1 MPAQTIDPRLMI
13 RTNPDGS
20 PRLVHGKKVWT
31 ARVSRGFGVNGE
43 RKRKRFTRE
52 SNNTKEVQRA
62 FEAWVAKLDH
72 GGDVEPSR
80 LTVAK
85 YFQDWVNAAKAR
97 FAGTSYSRYENINRN
112 HVIPKLGAIAMQKL
126 TARHLN
132 RAYAEWRDAGLSEQT
147 VTHHH
152 RFIHRVLAQAEREG
166 VVRQNVAAK
175 ADKPKPAESE
185 RRALTVEE
193 VDRLFTVA
201 HGTRLYPLV
210 VLAVATGCRR
220 GELLGAKWADLDV
233 AEGVLHVRRSLEQ
246 YRIPRTVNGKP
257 MLDSKGKQLFDT
269 IISEKPPKNGKARA
283 VALTQGAL
291 DVLRAHR
298 LAIAEKRIP
307 GADAYIFPDVDG
319 VSMWTPHNVTDAF
332 RELARKAGLVP
343 ISVRATTRAGRR
355 AKPAAPKLPKEQ
367 CPPTITF
374 HTLRHTCATLLL
386 ASGCDVRTLQEQL
399 GHSAPATTLRLYVH
413 TSVDNQKRA
422 VAKLNNVL
430 VLPIAAAR

>member
-1 MPAQTIDPRLMI
+1 MPAQTIDARLTI

-31 ARVSRGFGVNGE
+31 ARVSRGFGVDGQ
-43 RKRKRFTRE
+43 RKQKRFTCM
-52 SNNTKEVQRA
+52 SNNAKEVQRA

-72 GGDVEPSR
+72 GGDVEPSK

-85 YFQDWVNAAKAR
+85 YFQDWVNAARTR
-97 FAGTSYSRYENINRN
+97 FAGTSYTRYENIFRN
-112 HVIPKLGAIAMQKL
+112 HVTPKLGAIAMQKL

-132 RAYAEWRDAGLSEQT
+132 RAYSEWREAGLSEQT

-185 RRALTVEE
+185 RRALTVDEL
-193 VDRLFTVA
+193 DRLFKAA

-246 YRIPRTVNGKP
+246 YRVPRTVNGKP
-257 MLDSKGKQLFDT
+257 MLDAKGKQIFDT
-269 IISEKPPKNGKARA
+269 IVSEKPPKNGKARA

-291 DVLRAHR
+291 NALRAHR
-298 LAIAEKRIP
+298 IATAEKQLP
-307 GADAYIFPDVDG
+307 SANAYIFPDVDG
-319 VSMWTPHNVTDAF
+319 VSTWVPHKVTDAF
-332 RELARKAGLVP
+332 RDLARKTQVAGV
-343 ISVRATTRAGRR
+343 S
-355 AKPAAPKLPKEQ
+355 
-367 CPPTITF
+367 F
-374 HTLRHTCATLLL
+374 HSLRHTAATLLI

-399 GHSAPATTLRLYVH
+399 GHSVPATTLRLYVH

-422 VAKLNNVL
+422 VAKLDNM
-430 VLPIAAAR
+430 LPIAARR